1 MRPFSSWKLSANGE
15 GTNKPFVCTTPLY
28 YANGPPHM
36 GSAYPTIA
44 ADVLA
49 KYFRLNGKKTVFVT
63 GSDEHGEKIATTA
76 TANDKKPQVHQLN
89 RVIPR

>member
-1 MRPFSSWKLSANGE
+1 M
-15 GTNKPFVCTTPLY
+15 CTTPLY

-49 KYFRLNGKKTVFVT
+49 RYQKLQGRDVTFVT
-63 GSDEHGEKIATTA
+63 GSDEHGSLLSIRL
-76 TANDKKPQVHQLN
+76 DQSRSDQIRLYQI
-89 RVIPR
+89 RLGQIGLD